1 MPNLATKPK
10 FALAALI
17 GLIAGVVS
25 AFVKWGAE
33 VPLPPRSPMD
43 MFNAACGPESSI
55 RAADAIDCS
64 RNFLNPPYVFL
75 RDYVDIADP
84 SAAIYEFAGHA
95 FNYFMLTHIIF
106 SVVFAVGYCLVAEK
120 FPKITMWQGVMAGI
134 LATIAVHGISL
145 PLLGLTPP
153 LWTLPWYEYVSE
165 LVGHMVWFWSIEIIR
180 HDLRARITKEK
191 DPKRLLQRLAYKFA
205 VLSAKPKATKF
216 NLDRSHIDEIY
227 LSKTKFSSF
236 FAKLEK
242 LKFT

>member
-1 MPNLATKPK
+1 MPNLATKPN